1 MGVNKKKTSV
11 KQQPL
16 VIEHE
21 LYQYFPQHPT
31 SAMMA
36 DEAKRRRQQELDY
49 FHEKSYN
56 VLFSHTTGN
65 TAPQLNLRF
74 HGASNVVSLNLKLD
88 FKAGQW
94 TPATITAQLHQRMTE
109 FMCAH
114 QPLKRIHDRNIREES
129 DIVRRLFYSGVVKD
143 VYYRNSC
150 PFFPHPALMK
160 YLAQWDREQ
169 ARICNVID
177 NVDEAF
183 LDPECAEISADKQAQ
198 MQHECD
204 VQARTFN
211 AESPPDTHPADRE
224 YSNSRVPP
232 LPQMPSHRLAHSHP
246 EKVAKSRRRP
256 ESEKGQHDVNEDE
269 TIGLA
274 AAANLITDAP
284 PQPPP
289 QTQTY
294 AEKLQT
300 RTQEQPQ
307 PQQQQQTTQPS
318 SNNEAA
324 TSMPPENTPQSDGL
338 VPEQQQQHHVQYQ
351 PSPPMQ
357 QQQQQQRHPQEQ
369 QRQPPLLDAMF
380 AAQLESQRP
389 RPVQQQQQHQQPQ
402 PLQTHQPQQQP
413 QQQQQPFGFSVS
425 TPYRPQLSPVEVPIV
440 QQQNAFRQQP
450 YVAVVPQPQHQHQQP
465 MFTPP
470 TPDAAPFQPPG
481 FPTPQRHYTPMPD
494 QSIHQ
499 VQAEAALI
507 ANIRHHLAT
516 QHGEVSSEHIS
527 SLFQKATQM

>member
-36 DEAKRRRQQELDY
+36 DEAKRKRQQELDY

-65 TAPQLNLRF
+65 AAPQLNLRF

-94 TPATITAQLHQRMTE
+94 TPATITAQLHERMTE

-114 QPLKRIHDRNIREES
+114 QPLKRIHDRKIREES

-150 PFFPHPALMK
+150 PFFPHPALMR

-177 NVDEAF
+177 NIDEAF
-183 LDPECAEISADKQAQ
+183 IVDPECSEISAEKQAQ
-198 MQHECD
+198 MQHDCD

-211 AESPPDTHPADRE
+211 VENPPDTHPADRE
-224 YSNSRVPP
+224 YSNARVPP

-246 EKVAKSRRRP
+246 EKVARARRRAGND
-256 ESEKGQHDVNEDE
+256 KGQHDVNDDE

-274 AAANLITDAP
+274 AAANLIRDPT
-284 PQPPP
+284 PQPPA

-294 AEKLQT
+294 AEKLQAKP
-300 RTQEQPQ
+300 QSQPQ
-307 PQQQQQTTQPS
+307 PQQQQTTQPS
-318 SNNEAA
+318 SNNEVAM
-324 TSMPPENTPQSDGL
+324 SPPLSNIPQSDGL

-351 PSPPMQ
+351 PSPPLQMQ
-357 QQQQQQRHPQEQ
+357 H
-369 QRQPPLLDAMF
+369 
-380 AAQLESQRP
+380 
-389 RPVQQQQQHQQPQ
+389 
-402 PLQTHQPQQQP
+402 
-413 QQQQQPFGFSVS
+413 
-425 TPYRPQLSPVEVPIV
+425 
-440 QQQNAFRQQP
+440 
-450 YVAVVPQPQHQHQQP
+450 
-465 MFTPP
+465 
-470 TPDAAPFQPPG
+470 
-481 FPTPQRHYTPMPD
+481 
-494 QSIHQ
+494 
-499 VQAEAALI
+499 
-507 ANIRHHLAT
+507 
-516 QHGEVSSEHIS
+516 
-527 SLFQKATQM
+527 